1 MGGCYKDPCLF
12 SWSFKSH
19 TYKIGPKGGG
29 GVKYVLKE
37 VLTKIVVERYRPD
50 KTGSSNL
57 ETDLVFSLISFEVSN
72 TISNT
77 VVTG

>member
-1 MGGCYKDPCLF
+1 MLIFLILQIPYLQNRPER
-12 SWSFKSH
+12 
-19 TYKIGPKGGG
+19 GG